1 MPYLP
6 VLKHTCNLCLFTTTE
21 RNEANDKASREMMAD
36 DVSEN
41 RASRTKDPGTLL
53 LRPGQ
58 IQGHT
63 KSNQCLGSV
72 SLCVQHASAFL
83 WEPFLP
89 FGQCCVLYCYAGNLC
104 GEMVA

>member
-1 MPYLP
+1 
-6 VLKHTCNLCLFTTTE
+6 
-21 RNEANDKASREMMAD
+21 MAD

-41 RASRTKDPGTLL
+41 RASCTKDLGTLV

-63 KSNQCLGSV
+63 KSNQNLGSV

-89 FGQCCVLYCYAGNLC
+89 FGQYSTAMQGISVERWWHERAVGEGMKMEKTERMMTVEKAGGTGC
-104 GEMVA
+104 S